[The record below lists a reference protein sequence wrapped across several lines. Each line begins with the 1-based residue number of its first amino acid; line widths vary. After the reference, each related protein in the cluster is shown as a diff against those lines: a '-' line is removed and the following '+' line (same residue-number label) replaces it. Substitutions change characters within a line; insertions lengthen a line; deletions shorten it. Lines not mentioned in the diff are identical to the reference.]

1 MCISNINYFQV
12 AARVTPDE
20 AEKDEWFVVKV
31 IHVDKDAK
39 EYVYVIISSVSFSE
53 KLLMRFNAVIRQ
65 L

>member
-12 AARVTPDE
+12 AARVTTDE

-31 IHVDKDAK
+31 IHFDKDAK
-39 EYVYVIISSVSFSE
+39 EYVYAIISSISV
-53 KLLMRFNAVIRQ
+53 LLRFNVVIRQ